1 MSELAI
7 VNMNLP
13 ARVWLPLYD
22 FVHYVVRIPYRS
34 AAVLNSK
41 EKAPYIVYI
50 EVIECENVFTTPLT
64 AKLLD
69 NNLQTVKS
77 QENLL
82 LNNNNN
88 KEPTAESSDA
98 NSQVNF
104 NIQESASQP
113 QLQQQN
119 DDSSSPHIKI
129 VTEKDNSQSTA
140 NNGGKYIPATNSF
153 FDPNNCD
160 RWSIS
165 SDVGPINGYSNG
177 HFKVGN
183 LTKFRYKKFRC

>member
-1 MSELAI
+1 M
-7 VNMNLP
+7 
-13 ARVWLPLYD
+13 
-22 FVHYVVRIPYRS
+22 
-34 AAVLNSK
+34 
-41 EKAPYIVYI
+41 YI

-82 LNNNNN
+82 NMAANTTTTTTTSTNANNNNN
-88 KEPTAESSDA
+88 IPPPTNGTESDT

-104 NIQESASQP
+104 NIQESVSQP
-113 QLQQQN
+113 QLQPPA
-119 DDSSSPHIKI
+119 DSASAKVKI
-129 VTEKDNSQSTA
+129 IGEKETNQPT
-140 NNGGKYIPATNSF
+140 NGKQHTPATNSF

-165 SDVGPINGYSNG
+165 SDVGPINSYSNG
-177 HFKVGN
+177 NFKVSFLFLN
-183 LTKFRYKKFRC
+183 FFKDNIFNIEILLYCIIN